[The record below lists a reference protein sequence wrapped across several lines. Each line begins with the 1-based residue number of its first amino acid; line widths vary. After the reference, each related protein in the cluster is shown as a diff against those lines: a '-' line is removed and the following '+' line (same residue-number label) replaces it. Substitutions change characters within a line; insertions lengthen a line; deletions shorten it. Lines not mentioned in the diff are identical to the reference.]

1 MNNNSWGVS
10 FSSIS
15 WFDDFLKS
23 HKNVKNFIR
32 EKDIIFRVERKIQN
46 DKLTIILLNEYT
58 MSVTKILKVIK
69 EFGGVGIIVVGGHW
83 NSYTSGA
90 KEHAIQQE
98 LGLFNSAEIGA
109 ALYKN
114 DYWNFHRKDRDGS
127 PQYHI
132 REEQ

>member
-10 FSSIS
+10 FASIS
-15 WFDDFLKS
+15 WFDD
-23 HKNVKNFIR
+23 
-32 EKDIIFRVERKIQN
+32 
-46 DKLTIILLNEYT
+46 
-58 MSVTKILKVIK
+58 
-69 EFGGVGIIVVGGHW
+69 
-83 NSYTSGA
+83 SYTSGA

-109 ALYKN
+109 ALFKN
-114 DYWNFHRKDRDGS
+114 DYWNFHRKDRNGS